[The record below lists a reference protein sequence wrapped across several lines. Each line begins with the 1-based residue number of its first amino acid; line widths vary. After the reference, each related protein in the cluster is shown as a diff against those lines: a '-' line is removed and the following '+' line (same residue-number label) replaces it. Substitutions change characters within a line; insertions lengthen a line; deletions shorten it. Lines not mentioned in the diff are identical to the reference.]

1 MKPLVA
7 EIDTS
12 RKSLECMNT
21 SGYTDEQ
28 RFAVEEVMLTRKVYK
43 PILSAY
49 EYKGKGATRG

>member
-21 SGYTDEQ
+21 SAYTDEQ

-43 PILSAY
+43 PILS
-49 EYKGKGATRG
+49 EYTDKNKGHRHG